1 MSDAASLGCCALSS
15 PSSLGVFL
23 TCHCHSHTHRKVG
36 QASPAE
42 LASRDLL
49 AELEAKERQHYQA
62 MKQSG
67 QLSSIPAAVAA
78 ADSTLAIADE
88 KHDTLSA
95 TQAQKV
101 EQFTAEAVP
110 EQWSDTSSGSSS
122 GGGGSGSDSSDSDDD
137 EAELM
142 AELQK
147 IQAAREATAGA
158 QASAQAAAAAATARQ
173 GNPLL
178 APDGSAAVAAA
189 VVRRRWGDDAVF
201 QNQAAMVGRKKK
213 RFINDTLHSDFH
225 KSFMSKVIK

>member
-1 MSDAASLGCCALSS
+1 MLLTSCC
-15 PSSLGVFL
+15 
-23 TCHCHSHTHRKVG
+23 CHSDTRRKVG

-42 LASRDLL
+42 LGSRDLL

-67 QLSSIPAAVAA
+67 QLSSIPVAVAA
-78 ADSTLAIADE
+78 ADSTLAITDE

-95 TQAQKV
+95 TQAQKI

-110 EQWSDTSSGSSS
+110 EQWSDASSS
-122 GGGGSGSDSSDSDDD
+122 SAGSNSSDSSDSDDD

-158 QASAQAAAAAATARQ
+158 RASAQEAAAAATARQ

-178 APDGSAAVAAA
+178 TPDGSAAVAAA